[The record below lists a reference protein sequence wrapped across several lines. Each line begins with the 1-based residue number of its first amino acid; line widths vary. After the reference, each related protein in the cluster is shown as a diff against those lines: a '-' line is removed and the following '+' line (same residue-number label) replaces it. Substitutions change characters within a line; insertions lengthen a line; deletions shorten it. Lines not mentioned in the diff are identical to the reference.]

1 MNDINND
8 EPNQIN
14 FRIFKECRY
23 LFEDTVHSNKLFFD
37 SIIQNHECFIERQNK
52 YNNQYNKYK
61 RGGVQQNFKKNYN
74 SSTQKK
80 KERTKIGNRDISKES
95 IIKKDF
101 QAILNKITENNI
113 EKMIKQINNIIDTK
127 YINVILDLIY
137 QYLLL
142 QPTFQYLYINLLDN
156 IYNNYVEI
164 QYIIKEFWLEKFE
177 KYLYNNEWSID
188 KNEKTKIIFNKML
201 GATNKLSI
209 FRL

>member
-80 KERTKIGNRDISKES
+80 KERTKTHIQI
-95 IIKKDF
+95 
-101 QAILNKITENNI
+101 
-113 EKMIKQINNIIDTK
+113 MIK
-127 YINVILDLIY
+127 
-137 QYLLL
+137 
-142 QPTFQYLYINLLDN
+142 INLKKKNTKLN
-156 IYNNYVEI
+156 LMNL
-164 QYIIKEFWLEKFE
+164 KE
-177 KYLYNNEWSID
+177 N
-188 KNEKTKIIFNKML
+188 
-201 GATNKLSI
+201 
-209 FRL
+209 